1 MLVCIRI
8 HSDYFTF
15 FIECVS
21 FFKGVGA
28 IFSRSISCYT
38 DEHYDVSLS
47 IDKDGKPKIERI
59 YGNKRLGELKGALKV
74 FVKAEGFSETEQML
88 HQFKEALPS
97 GASIA
102 QNF

>member
-1 MLVCIRI
+1 VHHNTCIKA
-8 HSDYFTF
+8 F
-15 FIECVS
+15 
-21 FFKGVGA
+21 
-28 IFSRSISCYT
+28 
-38 DEHYDVSLS
+38 
-47 IDKDGKPKIERI
+47 KDGKPKIERI

-102 QNF
+102 HLNIKTSF